1 MPGPTHTK
9 TPIYDT
15 DLQKV
20 LEASVKH
27 NFTLNLYARAV
38 ILNSKHGNRHALILD
53 DQKPREALNTGRVTI
68 YFHGE
73 KEEPFM
79 EANISEL
86 IPVVRGYEP
95 ELSERYEI
103 VYFMGL

>member
-1 MPGPTHTK
+1 MPGSTYTK

-15 DLQKV
+15 NLREV

-53 DQKPREALNTGRVTI
+53 DRQPRGVLNTGRVTI

-73 KEEPFM
+73 KEDPFM
-79 EANISEL
+79 EADISEL
-86 IPVVRGYEP
+86 VPVVRGYEP
-95 ELSERYEI
+95 ELSERYKI